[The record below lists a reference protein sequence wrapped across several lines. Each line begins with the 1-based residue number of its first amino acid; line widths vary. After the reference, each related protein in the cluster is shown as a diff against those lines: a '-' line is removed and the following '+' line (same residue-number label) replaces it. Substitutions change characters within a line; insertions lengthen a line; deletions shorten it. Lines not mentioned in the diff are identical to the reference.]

1 MIPETAATSPATAGN
16 RKLFAW
22 RGFWFVPFLPA
33 MTDERPT
40 AEASPPQPDQPAA
53 PTRSARLLTLVRKLI
68 DFGKDLL
75 TTLQTPV
82 TTVLVSRRFGNI
94 KVEMILARIRH
105 ALDLAVG
112 LEERVIKSARSL
124 DRVRPPPEAKPDRP
138 AAPAAP
144 APPQPRLP
152 TAEQIL
158 RRMRGK
164 SIGAVLAEI
173 CRDFEIINGDKLW
186 LPLIEAVCTNRGPTM
201 RMLRNM
207 QQRVRRTGYYVPDP
221 PGSPPPTIFV
231 GPSLAF
237 GTGPP

>member
-1 MIPETAATSPATAGN
+1 
-16 RKLFAW
+16 
-22 RGFWFVPFLPA
+22 

-40 AEASPPQPDQPAA
+40 ADASPPQPDQPAA
-53 PTRSARLLTLVRKLI
+53 PTRSGRLLTLVRKLI

-75 TTLQTPV
+75 ATLQTPA

-94 KVEMILARIRH
+94 NVEMILARIRH
-105 ALDLAVG
+105 ALDLAEG
-112 LEERVIKSARSL
+112 LEQRVIKSARSL
-124 DRVRPPPEAKPDRP
+124 DRERPPPAAKPDQP
-138 AAPAAP
+138 AAPTPDQGDAT
-144 APPQPRLP
+144 PQQRLP

-158 RRMRGK
+158 RRLRRK

-186 LPLIEAVCTNRGPTM
+186 LPIVEAVCTHRGPTL

-207 QQRVRRTGYYVPDP
+207 LQRVRRTGYYVPDP
-221 PGSPPPTIFV
+221 PRSPPPSMTA
-231 GPSLAF
+231 GPTLAF